1 MDSRP
6 APVLSIARRIPFTL
20 TVVAVMLVV
29 GVATTTLWS
38 PLLDKSW
45 YESVAYGLPS
55 FEAGRWWTPASGSV
69 FALVP
74 LQYLPVAGGFLLMVG
89 FAELRLGTRRAALV
103 TVVCQ
108 LAGVLGAA
116 LLLLT
121 LRDTGWEWAART
133 AGSIDV
139 GFSAGA
145 IGALVAATATLRR
158 PWRGRLRAVVSIYV
172 LVSVVYIGVLWDLE
186 HLIAFL
192 VAIPW
197 GTRLAGRSLRWRPA
211 RPGRRE
217 ARLLAATLFW
227 VSAAVTV
234 AGAFVSSDGPFG
246 RFGDPGESRWFVLVV
261 ALVDIL
267 IGFGLRGG
275 RRLWWRVAMALTVV
289 PVVIAGL
296 AIAIVVGVVLATG
309 GVAEVRGELAT
320 EGDLGNAAV
329 VVLFDAAQL
338 AILWFWRS
346 AFRNPGRRGRAKGDR
361 AAIGATPSDSDAE
374 AARHDLRAAGSPNN
388 LSWMTTWPE
397 NRWYFSSSGA
407 GYQAYR
413 LHAGVAIALADPV
426 GATPGIRAETLTGFV
441 DAVADAGLQ
450 PCVFSATREVA
461 DVLAARGWAR
471 LQVAEEAVIDLPTL
485 EFRGKKW
492 QDVRTAMNQAR
503 KQGIEFK
510 VMRLAE
516 APRGLQVQVR
526 AISEEWVGDKG
537 LPEMGFTLGGVDEA
551 MDPDVLVGLAV
562 DGDSTV
568 HGVTSW
574 MPVHGPG
581 GALEGYTLDVMR
593 RLPDGFRY
601 TMEFLIASA
610 CTHFKEEGLDR
621 VSLSGAPLAGGGGDD
636 EGGLDRTPIDAVLER
651 ISAVLEPYYGFRSLH
666 LFKEKFQP
674 RHVPLFM
681 LVPDEGSL
689 PRASVAIGRAYIP
702 DAGPTEL
709 VAMAR
714 SGH

>member
-1 MDSRP
+1 MDHRLEQ
-6 APVLSIARRIPFTL
+6 ALSVARRIPFTL
-20 TVVAVMLVV
+20 GVVATMLVV
-29 GVATTTLWS
+29 GIVTTTLWS

-55 FEAGRWWTPASGSV
+55 FEAGRWWTPATGSIY
-69 FALVP
+69 ALVP
-74 LQYLPVAGGFLLMVG
+74 AQYLPIAGGFLLMVG
-89 FAELRLGTRRAALV
+89 FSELRLGTRV
-103 TVVCQ
+103 TAMVTIVCQ

-116 LLLLT
+116 LFLLLV
-121 LRDTGWEWAART
+121 RDTGWEWAART
-133 AGSIDV
+133 SETIDV

-145 IGALVAATATLRR
+145 VGALVCAAATLRR
-158 PWRGRLRAVVSIYV
+158 PWRGRVRALITVYVVASF
-172 LVSVVYIGVLWDLE
+172 VYIGVLWDLE
-186 HLIAFL
+186 HLIAFA
-192 VAIPW
+192 VAVPW
-197 GTRLAGRSLRWRPA
+197 GTRLAGRPLRFTPK
-211 RPGRRE
+211 PVGRHE

-227 VSAAVTV
+227 VSAAVTL

-246 RFGDPGESRWFVLVV
+246 RFGDPGESRWYVLFAVLFDV
-261 ALVDIL
+261 L

-275 RRLWWRVAMALTVV
+275 RRLWWRVALTLTLIPVAL
-289 PVVIAGL
+289 AGL
-296 AIAIVVGVVLATG
+296 GVVVVVVVTLVTG
-309 GVAEVRGELAT
+309 DPGRVWSELGADGSLGE
-320 EGDLGNAAV
+320 AAV
-329 VVLFDAAQL
+329 VVLFDAVQL
-338 AILWFWRS
+338 TVLWFWRR
-346 AFRNPGRRGRAKGDR
+346 AFLNPGRRARAKGGR
-361 AAIGATPSDSDAE
+361 ETIGALTADSDVE

-426 GATPGIRAETLTGFV
+426 GTTPERRAEVLTGFV
-441 DAVADAGLQ
+441 DAVTDAGIQ
-450 PCVFSATREVA
+450 PCVFSATREAA
-461 DVLAARGWAR
+461 DVLTGRGWAR

-492 QDVRTAMNQAR
+492 QDVRTALNQGR
-503 KQGIEFK
+503 KLGIEFR
-510 VMRLAE
+510 MTTLAE
-516 APRGLQVQVR
+516 APRGQQVQVR

-551 MDPDVLVGLAV
+551 MDPEVLVGLAV
-562 DGDSTV
+562 DADGTV

-574 MPVHGPG
+574 MPIHGPG
-581 GALEGYTLDVMR
+581 GTLEGYTLDVMR

-601 TMEFLIASA
+601 TMEFLIASS
-610 CTHFKEEGLDR
+610 CSHFKELGLDR

-636 EGGLDRTPIDAVLER
+636 EGGLDRTSIDVVLDR
-651 ISAVLEPYYGFRSLH
+651 ISTLLEPYYGFRSLH

-674 RHVPLFM
+674 RHVPLYM

-702 DAGPTEL
+702 DAGPAEL